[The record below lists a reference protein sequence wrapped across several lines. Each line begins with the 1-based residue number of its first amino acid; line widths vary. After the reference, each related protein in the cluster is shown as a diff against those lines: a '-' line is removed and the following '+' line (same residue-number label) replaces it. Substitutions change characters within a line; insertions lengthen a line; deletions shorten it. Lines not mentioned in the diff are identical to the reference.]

1 MLDDLPA
8 PPAYHDLD
16 LEAQT
21 SGANET
27 RSETDRPPDYQP
39 ADEQSMVQMR
49 ADIEQKELQL
59 ATLERLQLEER
70 LKIQQELEL
79 MRQRYCTLR
88 GGGRRDSLPILLS
101 NRFSLQMHHRISPS
115 GYGRG
120 RHPSISIRQ
129 YRALQRTNC
138 RLRISLIVLYGI
150 GASTGLMDPF
160 SKMPMPVWLWKPNRE
175 VAREPQ
181 QSDKEYR
188 GCCNSCK
195 TETCFKVILG
205 LHCFQLI
212 GMAASIAQSP
222 LVGGLSF
229 LTTLLG
235 IMLGFMA
242 LRTKKPFYMQL
253 LWVLE
258 VTSTI
263 SSTIILVSNEILFII
278 AYSQMEDTRKEEK
291 QQLLATLI
299 ACTCIVLI
307 GIPIMFWIL
316 RSIYTYYCYLRDRQI
331 WIEQRWS
338 PVNDEVE

>member
-1 MLDDLPA
+1 MKMLDDLPA

-150 GASTGLMDPF
+150 
-160 SKMPMPVWLWKPNRE
+160 
-175 VAREPQ
+175 
-181 QSDKEYR
+181 
-188 GCCNSCK
+188 
-195 TETCFKVILG
+195 TCFKVVLG
-205 LHCFQLI
+205 LYCFQLV
-212 GMAASIAQSP
+212 GMAGLIPQSP

-229 LTTLLG
+229 LTALLG
-235 IMLGFMA
+235 IILGFMA
-242 LRTKKPFYMQL
+242 LRTQKPFYMQL
-253 LWVLE
+253 FWILQ

-291 QQLLATLI
+291 KQLLAALI
-299 ACTCIVLI
+299 VEVTEDRLVK
-307 GIPIMFWIL
+307 PV
-316 RSIYTYYCYLRDRQI
+316 TDRQHTI
-331 WIEQRWS
+331 
-338 PVNDEVE
+338 DEVDPE